1 MTYTQ
6 HWATPFKLKKRQE
19 DAMKRHS
26 EHHSSKH
33 MKMMKSEMRKG
44 KSFGQAH
51 KKAQKQIGT

>member
-1 MTYTQ
+1 MKSLI
-6 HWATPFKLKKRQE
+6 KLTKRQI
-19 DAMKRHS
+19 ATLKRHS